1 VKPLFWIGDTRETLR
16 EFPREVQRSVGRALM
31 VAQLGGKDLHAKPL
45 KGFSGAGV
53 LEIVDDYEGD
63 TYRAI
68 YTVRLADAVY
78 ALHAF
83 QKKSK
88 RGIETPKQEIDLI
101 RRRLRAAE
109 EHHAAYREEQHQSR
123 P

>member
-1 VKPLFWIGDTRETLR
+1 VKPLFWIGDSKDVLL
-16 EFPREVQRSVGRALM
+16 EFPRDVQRAVGRALM

-53 LEIVDDYEGD
+53 LEIVDDHDGD

-68 YTVRLADAVY
+68 YTVRLTDAVY
-78 ALHAF
+78 VLHAF

-88 RGIETPKQEIDLI
+88 RGIATPKQEIDAI
-101 RRRLRAAE
+101 RRRLRVAE
-109 EHHAAYREEQHQSR
+109 EHHAKHPEA
-123 P
+123 